1 MRSYDVGQKQVWY
14 LLQFTG
20 QECDLCLDGTEKP
33 EFDHWRWVD
42 FWYPVEHVVN
52 FKRSVYASALGHLAP
67 FARQVA
73 GATAIPHP
81 GKDQRPNLGTYSQRP
96 RRRAAAGERSGGST
110 PEAN

>member
-1 MRSYDVGQKQVWY
+1 MCIGQKQVWY

-20 QECDLCLDGTEKP
+20 EEADLRLDATEKP

-42 FWYPVEHVVN
+42 FWYPVDHVVN

-73 GATAIPHP
+73 GATAVPHP
-81 GKDQRPNLGTYSQRP
+81 AKDLRLDPGPPRSRQRP
-96 RRRAAAGERSGGST
+96 RRRTPAVERSGGSE
-110 PEAN
+110 PGAN